1 MDERLYT
8 SRRYSILT
16 ALADKLKSINGEGEF
31 RSNVWG
37 NVLPKMV
44 FWDEV
49 EEYPIIVLSLGSEYR
64 QYQGGGFKDR
74 LLTVT
79 IRCYV
84 KEENPQNAL
93 ELLLEDIETVI
104 EQNGRLAYQ
113 DSSGSTQYTQ
123 DILVTSIDTDEGAL
137 DPLGVAEMS
146 LQVRY

>member
-8 SRRYSILT
+8 SKRFSILT
-16 ALADKLKSINGEGEF
+16 AISNLIKQIDGTGEYKSNT
-31 RSNVWG
+31 WG
-37 NVLPKMV
+37 NVQPRLA

-49 EEYPIIVLSLGSEYR
+49 EEYPAVFMSLGREDR
-64 QYQGGGFKDR
+64 VYQGGGFKDR
-74 LLTVT
+74 YLVIT

-84 KEENPQNAL
+84 KEEDPQASL

-113 DSSGSTQYTQ
+113 DSSGATQFTQ
-123 DILVTSIDTDEGAL
+123 DILISSIDTDEGAL
-137 DPLGVAEMS
+137 APLGVGEMV